1 MKNLMMFLALSLSLI
16 ASTNLSAQIS
26 VEEYKYNG
34 TIGNIP
40 IELTFQV
47 PSRFY
52 NYIIGKYSYKSVGET
67 IWFRGEDGV
76 FEGAIKLTE
85 SVDGKDTGFF
95 VFNNFNGLDFPGKIV
110 GKWYS
115 MDRSRSYNVTLYK
128 E

>member
-1 MKNLMMFLALSLSLI
+1 MKNLMMFLVLSLSLI

-26 VEEYKYNG
+26 VEEYNYSG

-40 IELTFQV
+40 IDLTFQV

-85 SVDGKDTGFF
+85 SVDDKNTGFF
-95 VFNNFNGLDFPGKIV
+95 VFNNLNGFDFPWKIV
-110 GKWYS
+110 GKWYT
-115 MDRSRSYNVTLYK
+115 MDRSRSYDVTLYK

>member
-1 MKNLMMFLALSLSLI
+1 MKNLILFLALSLSLI

-26 VEEYKYNG
+26 TEEHRYS
-34 TIGNIP
+34 GNIGTLP
-40 IELTFQV
+40 IELTFHV
-47 PSRFY
+47 PSRMY
-52 NYIIGKYSYKSVGET
+52 NFISGTYFYKSVRQD
-67 IWFRGEDGV
+67 IWFRGEHGV